1 MTSHRGVRRSDAD
14 VRRLPETVRTVWAL
28 RSRLVVASALVL
40 FLELAL
46 IRWLGANIVHL
57 SYFAN
62 FVLLGSF
69 LGVGLGFL
77 LSRTERSIARF
88 SPLVL
93 AVLVGLVLAVPVQ
106 IDQSGSQVI
115 YFTSLAPSGPPP
127 WIVLPLVFAAVAVT
141 LMGVAEI
148 VGRCFRDLP
157 PLDAYR
163 LDLIGSLL
171 GIGIFTGLSFL
182 RAPSLAWGVIAAV
195 AYLGLLRPSR
205 VAALACAV
213 VVFFLAVE
221 TLAPNVRWSPYYK
234 IELTR
239 ARDPNGVE
247 ALGITVNGVPHQAM
261 RPAAALLRDDRLYP
275 VPYERLPTNSLRRV
289 LVIGAGSGNDVSI
302 ALRKGARHVDAVE
315 IDPEILDIG
324 KEMNPDRPYQSPR
337 VTTHVTDGRA
347 FLERSHSKYDLI
359 LFALP
364 DSLAL
369 VNGAS
374 MIRLESY
381 LMTEEAIAS
390 VRAHLAPGGG
400 FAMYNLYRERWLVD
414 RFAGTVATA
423 FGHEPCVDRVGLLG
437 GIGGAA
443 VITAALDA
451 RDQSCPP
458 GTRFLAV
465 TDPVPPAT
473 DDKPFPYFRGGF
485 LPNLYLVTLG
495 LVLLVSLVSVRML
508 GGPFREMR
516 PYADLFFM
524 GAAFLLL
531 ETRSVTTFALLFGTT
546 WIVNAIVFAG
556 VLVAVLLAVE
566 TTRRVRTPRL
576 PILYLGIVLALALAF
591 VVPNASLL
599 TLGFGPRLVTAVA
612 LAFAPIYLANLA
624 FSKRF
629 GATADSR
636 TAFAVNVLGAM
647 VGGCAEYAAL
657 LIGYRDLLLVVGLFY
672 LAAFLLTPRRALAR
686 A

>member
-1 MTSHRGVRRSDAD
+1 
-14 VRRLPETVRTVWAL
+14 
-28 RSRLVVASALVL
+28 
-40 FLELAL
+40 
-46 IRWLGANIVHL
+46 
-57 SYFAN
+57 
-62 FVLLGSF
+62 
-69 LGVGLGFL
+69 
-77 LSRTERSIARF
+77 
-88 SPLVL
+88 
-93 AVLVGLVLAVPVQ
+93 
-106 IDQSGSQVI
+106 
-115 YFTSLAPSGPPP
+115 
-127 WIVLPLVFAAVAVT
+127 
-141 LMGVAEI
+141 MGVAEI
-148 VGRCFRDLP
+148 VGRCFRDLA

-171 GIGIFTGLSFL
+171 GIGVFTALSFL
-182 RAPSLAWGVIAAV
+182 RAPSVVWGIVAAV
-195 AYLGLLRPSR
+195 AYLVLLRPSR
-205 VAALACAV
+205 LAAVACAV
-213 VVFFLAVE
+213 VVLFLGIE
-221 TLAPNVRWSPYYK
+221 SLAENVRWSPYYK

-247 ALGITVNGVPHQAM
+247 AIGITVNGVPHQAM

-315 IDPEILDIG
+315 IDPEILELG
-324 KEMNPDRPYQSPR
+324 KELHPDRPYESSR

-347 FLERSHSKYDLI
+347 FLERSQSQYDLI

-414 RFAGTVATA
+414 RFAGTVATV

-443 VITAALDA
+443 VITAALDV

-458 GTRFLAV
+458 GTRFLAAA
-465 TDPVPPAT
+465 DPVPPAT

-495 LVLLVSLVSVRML
+495 LVLLVSLVSVRLL

-599 TLGFGPRLVTAVA
+599 TLGFGPRLVTAVS

-629 GATADSR
+629 GDTADSR

-672 LAAFLLTPRRALAR
+672 LAAFLLTPRSALAR

>member
-1 MTSHRGVRRSDAD
+1 M
-14 VRRLPETVRTVWAL
+14 WAL
-28 RSRLVVASALVL
+28 RSRLVLASALVL

-46 IRWLGANIVHL
+46 IRWLGANVVHL

-148 VGRCFRDLP
+148 VGRCFKDLP

>member
-1 MTSHRGVRRSDAD
+1 
-14 VRRLPETVRTVWAL
+14 
-28 RSRLVVASALVL
+28 
-40 FLELAL
+40 
-46 IRWLGANIVHL
+46 
-57 SYFAN
+57 
-62 FVLLGSF
+62 
-69 LGVGLGFL
+69 
-77 LSRTERSIARF
+77 
-88 SPLVL
+88 
-93 AVLVGLVLAVPVQ
+93 
-106 IDQSGSQVI
+106 
-115 YFTSLAPSGPPP
+115 
-127 WIVLPLVFAAVAVT
+127 
-141 LMGVAEI
+141 
-148 VGRCFRDLP
+148 
-157 PLDAYR
+157 
-163 LDLIGSLL
+163 
-171 GIGIFTGLSFL
+171 
-182 RAPSLAWGVIAAV
+182 
-195 AYLGLLRPSR
+195 
-205 VAALACAV
+205 
-213 VVFFLAVE
+213 
-221 TLAPNVRWSPYYK
+221 
-234 IELTR
+234 
-239 ARDPNGVE
+239 
-247 ALGITVNGVPHQAM
+247 
-261 RPAAALLRDDRLYP
+261 
-275 VPYERLPTNSLRRV
+275 
-289 LVIGAGSGNDVSI
+289 
-302 ALRKGARHVDAVE
+302 
-315 IDPEILDIG
+315 
-324 KEMNPDRPYQSPR
+324 
-337 VTTHVTDGRA
+337 
-347 FLERSHSKYDLI
+347 
-359 LFALP
+359 
-364 DSLAL
+364 
-369 VNGAS
+369 
-374 MIRLESY
+374 
-381 LMTEEAIAS
+381 
-390 VRAHLAPGGG
+390 
-400 FAMYNLYRERWLVD
+400 MYNLYRERWLVD

-443 VITAALDA
+443 VITAALDV

-458 GTRFLAV
+458 GTRFLAAA
-465 TDPVPPAT
+465 DPVPPAT

-495 LVLLVSLVSVRML
+495 LVLLVSLVSVRLL

>member
-1 MTSHRGVRRSDAD
+1 MTSHRGVCRSDAD

-495 LVLLVSLVSVRML
+495 LVLLVSLVSVRLL

>member
-1 MTSHRGVRRSDAD
+1 M
-14 VRRLPETVRTVWAL
+14 LP
-28 RSRLVVASALVL
+28 
-40 FLELAL
+40 
-46 IRWLGANIVHL
+46 I
-57 SYFAN
+57 
-62 FVLLGSF
+62 
-69 LGVGLGFL
+69 
-77 LSRTERSIARF
+77 
-88 SPLVL
+88 
-93 AVLVGLVLAVPVQ
+93 
-106 IDQSGSQVI
+106 
-115 YFTSLAPSGPPP
+115 
-127 WIVLPLVFAAVAVT
+127 VFAAVALT

-148 VGRCFRDLP
+148 VGRCFRDLA